1 MLGLSMES
9 EMNERI
15 NEEFERLRSLL
26 GKAHPKD
33 YTGLFMAQQALAW
46 ALDPNQAAAPS
57 DLIEGTLEG
66 SAGYCRTAHPE
77 SSEHALG

>member
-1 MLGLSMES
+1 MVPGLGIQS

-33 YTGLFMAQQALAW
+33 YTGLFTAQQALA
-46 ALDPNQAAAPS
+46 LDPNKAAAPS

-66 SAGYCRTAHPE
+66 STSCYRTAHPE